1 MGVGRDR
8 SRRSIPACAGEPTL
22 VSSARCLSER
32 LAEVRFNQGRLIDR
46 MGDVGFDFRRVT
58 LGAVAGMSWAA
69 ASSKSDS

>member
-1 MGVGRDR
+1 MSADVVQYPHP
-8 SRRSIPACAGEPTL
+8 PATGITL

>member
-1 MGVGRDR
+1 M
-8 SRRSIPACAGEPTL
+8 
-22 VSSARCLSER
+22 SSARCLSER